1 MKLNEKNIEKLAI
14 LMKNKRI
21 EFNYTLEQVRLK
33 LLSLGVPAVR
43 SDIQRVEEG
52 NRKIPNPM
60 LISGMCKIYEIDTIE
75 VFKNIGYIVGKDLTE
90 KDLKVMEVSKKENLK
105 NNKDYLD
112 LTKLNKKDA
121 ESIKAIY
128 RSLLKK

>member
-60 LISGMCKIYEIDTIE
+60 LISGMCKIYEIDTVE